1 MHIFSV
7 QILRRNRPDPKEN
20 TITIYGSFVRSEP
33 NPSSQDKKP
42 PRSPFTISCS
52 IKRER
57 FSDQKK
63 RERFTRFPAA
73 LKGRFHAI
81 KNPFNQESSV
91 RKKPNREN
99 HGKINNRELKRKVC

>member
-63 RERFTRFPAA
+63 RKIYKVSCSIKRTLSCHKKILLTKKVLFVRNLF
-73 LKGRFHAI
+73 GRI
-81 KNPFNQESSV
+81 MGKS
-91 RKKPNREN
+91 RIEN
-99 HGKINNRELKRKVC
+99 